1 MFLRRVFLKHIL
13 SYLKPYNFFVIIAY
27 LLTFIELIIELL
39 LPLFLGKMINAGVV
53 NQDLNNI
60 IMWGSIMIGLSF
72 IAFASGIL
80 NSFYASHISN
90 NLGLDIRNK
99 LYEKIQS
106 FSFAILNQFP
116 TSSLVTRFTNDIRQ
130 VQNTVF
136 MGLRIMVRA
145 PLMIIGSVIMAL
157 IINFKLA
164 SIFLIV
170 VPIAILFVLWVFK
183 LAVVMFDTV
192 QRKTDSVNLVMQENL
207 MNMRLIKAFTRNT
220 FERLRFSKVNE
231 ALSVSMRRAFRFID
245 ASMPILLFIMNLSL
259 IFIIWFGSVQT
270 IALDSNIGDVVAI
283 VNYALRVTMS
293 ISMLTFIIMSFSR
306 MKASS
311 ERLNDVLLINSD
323 FHSNENLDNK
333 NKIKH
338 GKVEFNNVSFSYPK
352 TNKPVL
358 KDISFTVNPN
368 ERIAFMGATGS
379 GKTSLFQ
386 LIPLLY
392 KSTKG
397 NIKIDD
403 ISINDFA
410 INEIGYVPQNP
421 LLFSG
426 SIKDNLIWGKEDA
439 TDEEI
444 IQACKDAQIHD
455 LIMDLPKQYNTHVS
469 QQGVNLSGG
478 QKQRLSIA
486 RALVR
491 RPQILMLDD
500 CTSALDLTTEMNL
513 FNAIDTDDCTTLLI
527 TQKTS
532 TAKRFDRIVL
542 IDYGEIIANGT
553 HEELLESSTLYQ
565 KIVDSQEGG
574 DSNVS

>member
-1 MFLRRVFLKHIL
+1 MKHIL
-13 SYLKPYNFFVIIAY
+13 SFLKPYKLFVILAY
-27 LLTFIELIIELL
+27 SLTFIELTIELL
-39 LPLFLGKMINAGVV
+39 LPLFLGKMINDGVV
-53 NQDLNNI
+53 NQDINNI
-60 IMWGSIMIGLSF
+60 IMWGSIMIGMAFFAF
-72 IAFASGIL
+72 ISGIL
-80 NSFYASHISN
+80 NSFYASHTSN

-106 FSFAILNQFP
+106 FSFSILNQFP

-170 VPIAILFVLWVFK
+170 VPISIFFILWVFK
-183 LAVVMFDTV
+183 KAAIMFDTV

-207 MNMRLIKAFTRNT
+207 MNMRLIKAFTRHT
-220 FERLRFSKVNE
+220 FERLRFSQVNE
-231 ALSVSMRRAFRFID
+231 ALSISMRRAFRFID
-245 ASMPILLFIMNLSL
+245 ASMPIILFIMNLSL

-270 IALDSNIGDVVAI
+270 VALESNIGDVVAI
-283 VNYALRVTMS
+283 INYALRVTMS

-311 ERLNDVLLINSD
+311 ERLNDVLLIDSD
-323 FHSNENLDNK
+323 FHKNENLHNK
-333 NKIKH
+333 NKIER
-338 GKVEFNNVSFSYPK
+338 GKIQFNNVSFNYPK
-352 TNKPVL
+352 ANKPVL
-358 KDISFTVNPN
+358 KDISFTVEPN

-392 KSTKG
+392 KATKG

-403 ISINDFA
+403 ISIDNFA
-410 INEIGYVPQNP
+410 INELRQSIGYVPQNP

-444 IQACKDAQIHD
+444 MQACKDAQIHD
-455 LIMDLPKQYNTHVS
+455 LIMELPNQYNTYVS

-491 RPQILMLDD
+491 RPKILMLDD
-500 CTSALDLTTEMNL
+500 CTSALDLTTELNL

-527 TQKTS
+527 TQKVS
-532 TAKRFDRIVL
+532 TAKRFDRVIL
-542 IDYGEIIANGT
+542 IDYGKIIANST
-553 HEELLESSTLYQ
+553 HEELLRTSTLYQ
-565 KIVDSQEGG
+565 KIVESQEGG
-574 DSNVS
+574 DSDVS

>member
-1 MFLRRVFLKHIL
+1 MKHIL
-13 SYLKPYNFFVIIAY
+13 SFLKPYKLFVILAY
-27 LLTFIELIIELL
+27 SLTFIELTIELL
-39 LPLFLGKMINAGVV
+39 LPLFLGKMINDGVV
-53 NQDLNNI
+53 NQDINNI
-60 IMWGSIMIGLSF
+60 IMWGSIMIGMAFFAF
-72 IAFASGIL
+72 ISGIL
-80 NSFYASHISN
+80 NSFYASHTSN

-106 FSFAILNQFP
+106 FSFSILNQFP

-170 VPIAILFVLWVFK
+170 VPISIFFILWVFK
-183 LAVVMFDTV
+183 KAAIMFDTV

-207 MNMRLIKAFTRNT
+207 MNMRLIKAFTRHT
-220 FERLRFSKVNE
+220 FERLRFSQVNE
-231 ALSVSMRRAFRFID
+231 ALSISMRRAFRFID
-245 ASMPILLFIMNLSL
+245 ASMPIILFIMNLSL

-270 IALDSNIGDVVAI
+270 VALESNIGDVVAI
-283 VNYALRVTMS
+283 INYALRVTMS

-311 ERLNDVLLINSD
+311 ERLNDVLLIDSD
-323 FHSNENLDNK
+323 FHKNENLHNK
-333 NKIKH
+333 NKIER
-338 GKVEFNNVSFSYPK
+338 GKIQFNNVSFNYPK
-352 TNKPVL
+352 ANKPVL
-358 KDISFTVNPN
+358 KDISFTVEPN

-392 KSTKG
+392 KATKG

-403 ISINDFA
+403 ISIDNFA
-410 INEIGYVPQNP
+410 INELRQSIGYVPQNP

-444 IQACKDAQIHD
+444 MQACKDAQIHD
-455 LIMDLPKQYNTHVS
+455 LIMELPNQYNTYVS

-491 RPQILMLDD
+491 RPKILMLDD
-500 CTSALDLTTEMNL
+500 CTSALDLTTELNL

-527 TQKTS
+527 TQKVS
-532 TAKRFDRIVL
+532 TAKRFDRVIL
-542 IDYGEIIANGT
+542 IDYGKIIANGT
-553 HEELLESSTLYQ
+553 HEELLRTSTLYQ
-565 KIVDSQEGG
+565 KIVESQEGG
-574 DSNVS
+574 DSDVS

>member
-1 MFLRRVFLKHIL
+1 LKHIL
-13 SYLKPYNFFVIIAY
+13 SFLKPYKLFVILAY
-27 LLTFIELIIELL
+27 SLTFIELTIELL
-39 LPLFLGKMINAGVV
+39 LPLFLGKMINDGVV
-53 NQDLNNI
+53 NQDINNI
-60 IMWGSIMIGLSF
+60 IMWGSIMIGMAFFAF
-72 IAFASGIL
+72 ISGIL
-80 NSFYASHISN
+80 NSFYASHTSN

-106 FSFAILNQFP
+106 FSFSILNQFP

-170 VPIAILFVLWVFK
+170 VPISIFFILWVFK
-183 LAVVMFDTV
+183 KAAIMFDTV

-207 MNMRLIKAFTRNT
+207 MNMRLIKAFTRHT
-220 FERLRFSKVNE
+220 FERLRFSQVNE
-231 ALSVSMRRAFRFID
+231 ALSISMRRAFRFID
-245 ASMPILLFIMNLSL
+245 ASMPIILFIMNLSL

-270 IALDSNIGDVVAI
+270 VALESNIGDVVAI
-283 VNYALRVTMS
+283 INYALRVTMS

-311 ERLNDVLLINSD
+311 ERLNDVLLIDSD
-323 FHSNENLDNK
+323 FHKNENLHNK
-333 NKIKH
+333 NKIER
-338 GKVEFNNVSFSYPK
+338 GKIQFNNVSFNYPK
-352 TNKPVL
+352 ANKPVL
-358 KDISFTVNPN
+358 KDISFTVEPN

-392 KSTKG
+392 KATKG

-403 ISINDFA
+403 ISIDNFA
-410 INEIGYVPQNP
+410 INELRQSIGYVPQNP

-444 IQACKDAQIHD
+444 MQACKDAQIHD
-455 LIMDLPKQYNTHVS
+455 LIMELPNQYNTYVS

-491 RPQILMLDD
+491 RPKILMLDD
-500 CTSALDLTTEMNL
+500 CTSALDLTTELNL

-527 TQKTS
+527 TQKVS
-532 TAKRFDRIVL
+532 TAKRFDRVIL
-542 IDYGEIIANGT
+542 IDYGKIIANST
-553 HEELLESSTLYQ
+553 HEELLRTSTLYQ

-574 DSNVS
+574 DSDVS

>member
-1 MFLRRVFLKHIL
+1 MKHIL
-13 SYLKPYNFFVIIAY
+13 SFLKPYKLFVILAY
-27 LLTFIELIIELL
+27 SLTFIELIIELL
-39 LPLFLGKMINAGVV
+39 LPLFLGKMINDGVV
-53 NQDLNNI
+53 NQDINNI
-60 IMWGSIMIGLSF
+60 IMWGSIMIG
-72 IAFASGIL
+72 IAFFAFISGIL
-80 NSFYASHISN
+80 NSFYASHTSN

-106 FSFAILNQFP
+106 FSFSILNQFP

-170 VPIAILFVLWVFK
+170 VPISILFILWVFK
-183 LAVVMFDTV
+183 KAAIMFDTV
-192 QRKTDSVNLVMQENL
+192 QRKTDTVNLVMQENL
-207 MNMRLIKAFTRNT
+207 MNMRLIKAFTRHT
-220 FERLRFSKVNE
+220 FERLRFSQVNE
-231 ALSVSMRRAFRFID
+231 ALSISMRRAFRFID
-245 ASMPILLFIMNLSL
+245 ASMPIILFIMNLSL

-270 IALDSNIGDVVAI
+270 VALESNIGDVVAI
-283 VNYALRVTMS
+283 INYALRVTMS

-311 ERLNDVLLINSD
+311 ERLNDVLLIDSD
-323 FHSNENLDNK
+323 FHKNENLHNK
-333 NKIKH
+333 NKIER
-338 GKVEFNNVSFSYPK
+338 GKIQFNNVSFNYPK
-352 TNKPVL
+352 ANKPVL
-358 KDISFTVNPN
+358 KDISFTVEPN

-392 KSTKG
+392 KATKG

-403 ISINDFA
+403 ISINNFA
-410 INEIGYVPQNP
+410 INELRQSIGYVPQNP

-444 IQACKDAQIHD
+444 MQACKDAQIHD
-455 LIMDLPKQYNTHVS
+455 LIMELPNQYNTYVS

-491 RPQILMLDD
+491 RPKILMLDD
-500 CTSALDLTTEMNL
+500 CTSALDLTTELNL

-527 TQKTS
+527 TQKVS
-532 TAKRFDRIVL
+532 TAKRFDRVIL
-542 IDYGEIIANGT
+542 IDYGKIIANGT
-553 HEELLESSTLYQ
+553 HEELIRTSTLYQ

-574 DSNVS
+574 DSDVS

>member
-1 MFLRRVFLKHIL
+1 MKHIL
-13 SYLKPYNFFVIIAY
+13 SFLKPYKLLVILAY
-27 LLTFIELIIELL
+27 SLTFIELIIELL
-39 LPLFLGKMINAGVV
+39 LPLFLGKMINDGVV
-53 NQDLNNI
+53 NQDINNI
-60 IMWGSIMIGLSF
+60 IMWGSIMIGMAFFAF
-72 IAFASGIL
+72 ISGVL
-80 NSFYASHISN
+80 NSFYASHASN

-106 FSFAILNQFP
+106 FSFSVLNQFP

-170 VPIAILFVLWVFK
+170 VPISILFILWVFK
-183 LAVVMFDTV
+183 KAAIMFDIV

-207 MNMRLIKAFTRNT
+207 MNMRLIKAFTRHT
-220 FERLRFSKVNE
+220 FERLRFSQVNE
-231 ALSVSMRRAFRFID
+231 ALSISMRRAFRFID
-245 ASMPILLFIMNLSL
+245 ASMPIILFIMNLSL

-270 IALDSNIGDVVAI
+270 VALESNIGDVVAI
-283 VNYALRVTMS
+283 INYALRVTMS

-311 ERLNDVLLINSD
+311 ERLNDVLLIDSD
-323 FHSNENLDNK
+323 FYKNENLHNK
-333 NKIKH
+333 NKIKC
-338 GKVEFNNVSFSYPK
+338 GKIEFNNVSFNYPK
-352 TNKPVL
+352 ANKPVL
-358 KDISFTVNPN
+358 KDISFTVEPN

-392 KSTKG
+392 KTTKG

-403 ISINDFA
+403 IAIDNFA
-410 INEIGYVPQNP
+410 INELRQSIGYVPQNP

-455 LIMDLPKQYNTHVS
+455 LIMELPNQYNTYVS

-491 RPQILMLDD
+491 RPKILMLDD
-500 CTSALDLTTEMNL
+500 CTSALDLTTELNL

-527 TQKTS
+527 TQKVS
-532 TAKRFDRIVL
+532 TAKRFDRVIL

-553 HEELLESSTLYQ
+553 HEELIRTSTLYQ

-574 DSNVS
+574 DSDVS

>member
-1 MFLRRVFLKHIL
+1 MKHIL
-13 SYLKPYNFFVIIAY
+13 SFLKPYKLFVILAY
-27 LLTFIELIIELL
+27 SLTFIELTIELL
-39 LPLFLGKMINAGVV
+39 LPLFLGKMINDGVV
-53 NQDLNNI
+53 NQDINNI
-60 IMWGSIMIGLSF
+60 IMWGSIMIGMAFFAF
-72 IAFASGIL
+72 ISGIL
-80 NSFYASHISN
+80 NSFYASHTSN

-106 FSFAILNQFP
+106 FSFSILNQFP

-170 VPIAILFVLWVFK
+170 VPISIFFILWVFK
-183 LAVVMFDTV
+183 KAAIMFDTV

-207 MNMRLIKAFTRNT
+207 MNMRLIKAFTRHT
-220 FERLRFSKVNE
+220 FERLRFSQVNE
-231 ALSVSMRRAFRFID
+231 ALSISMRRAFRFID
-245 ASMPILLFIMNLSL
+245 ASMPIILFIMNLSL

-270 IALDSNIGDVVAI
+270 VALESNIGDVVAI
-283 VNYALRVTMS
+283 INYALRVTMS

-311 ERLNDVLLINSD
+311 ERLNDVLLIDSD
-323 FHSNENLDNK
+323 FHKNENLHNK
-333 NKIKH
+333 NKIER
-338 GKVEFNNVSFSYPK
+338 GKIQFNNVSFNYPK
-352 TNKPVL
+352 ANKPVL
-358 KDISFTVNPN
+358 KDISFTVEPN

-392 KSTKG
+392 KATKG

-403 ISINDFA
+403 ISIDNFA
-410 INEIGYVPQNP
+410 INELRQSIGYVPQNP

-444 IQACKDAQIHD
+444 MQACKDAQIHD
-455 LIMDLPKQYNTHVS
+455 LIMELPNQYNTYVS

-491 RPQILMLDD
+491 RPKILMLDD
-500 CTSALDLTTEMNL
+500 CTSALDLTTELNL

-527 TQKTS
+527 TQKVS
-532 TAKRFDRIVL
+532 TAKRFDRVIL
-542 IDYGEIIANGT
+542 IDYGKIIANST
-553 HEELLESSTLYQ
+553 HEELLRTSTLYQ

-574 DSNVS
+574 DSDVS